1 MSDVVAGVAWA
12 ADSAAEQAALK
23 AQGKN
28 SKHKGSVANMSL
40 GGGKSQALDDA
51 VDSAV
56 EDGLH
61 FAVAVRLLFSSS
73 HPPRLALTSILH
85 DRPVTT
91 TETLARTPLPLRRT
105 PSPSELRRSL
115 TPVPTSQTSAPV

>member
-12 ADSAAEQAALK
+12 ADSAAEQANLK

-28 SKHKGSVANMSL
+28 KKHKGSVANMSL

-51 VDSAV
+51 VNAAV

-61 FAVAVRLLFSSS
+61 FAVAVRSALYLRPFAFAD
-73 HPPRLALTSILH
+73 LAC
-85 DRPVTT
+85 
-91 TETLARTPLPLRRT
+91 ARSGR
-105 PSPSELRRSL
+105 
-115 TPVPTSQTSAPV
+115 

>member
-51 VDSAV
+51 VDAAV

-61 FAVAVRLLFSSS
+61 FAVAVSQS
-73 HPPRLALTSILH
+73 HCSCRKRI
-85 DRPVTT
+85 
-91 TETLARTPLPLRRT
+91 
-105 PSPSELRRSL
+105 ELRRGKTKRREHSFFRFFASPSL
-115 TPVPTSQTSAPV
+115 FGHIIL